1 MDNIKMQT
9 LKRPVEKPNP
19 NVVIEE
25 IAFQLKNV
33 RNTFKPTV
41 QTRRIESY
49 DVEEEEESL
58 SIKQQEEENER
69 LKEFF
74 PTTRELLNAEI
85 RQYKNV
91 FDNSVKEYEKKD
103 EYSKKDQEELK
114 KSDEILE
121 KKMARYTKLQTIRKA
136 LDQDIKVFT
145 LEFF

>member
-25 IAFQLKNV
+25 VAFQLKNV